1 MDNIGLVT
9 FSNTFD
15 NYGQVLQALAT
26 QEYLK
31 SRGHDVFLL
40 RENLSCWEKSILHVK
55 LIIKRLILLMIGYE
69 RFKSLDNTRLKLT
82 LQRVMEEADDRRH
95 PRYMEEFRKHHF
107 KINVYSD
114 DTIKRFNITVLCTG
128 SDQIW
133 TLANPFFF
141 LRYGS
146 PNLKRISIAPST
158 GNRNIS
164 IEEKMKIAEWLPS
177 YSFITTREESGVK
190 MCKSLGYYN
199 VCKVLD
205 PTFLLSADDYL
216 RFASSRKEVQPY
228 LMLYLLNA
236 QTPIEYDEIVA
247 FAQSNA
253 LEVKYVTGGRRYDNH
268 EQIYATVQDWISL
281 MYNAKYVI
289 TNSFHGMAF
298 SVIFRK
304 QFLVLPLVGGTKM
317 TNERV
322 YSLASELQLK
332 DRVYKDNLNKVFDEI
347 DYTIAGQKIYENRE
361 IMDSKMN
368 NVCL

>member
-1 MDNIGLVT
+1 MAKIGLVT
-9 FSNTFD
+9 FSNSYD
-15 NYGQVLQALAT
+15 NYGQVMQALAT

-40 RENLSCWEKSILHVK
+40 RENFSCWEKCILHIK
-55 LIIKRLILLMIGYE
+55 LIIKRLILLMIGYD
-69 RFKSLDNTRLKLT
+69 RFKSLDNIRLKLT
-82 LQRVMEEADDRRH
+82 LQRVMEEADDKRH
-95 PRYMEEFRKHHF
+95 PRYMEEFRRHHF
-107 KINVYSD
+107 KISVYSED
-114 DTIKRFNITVLCTG
+114 IIKKLNISVLCTG

-133 TLANPFFF
+133 TLANPYFF

-158 GNRNIS
+158 GNRNIPL
-164 IEEKMKIAEWLPS
+164 KDNMKIAEWLPS

-236 QTPIEYDEIVA
+236 QAPVEYGEIVA
-247 FAQSNA
+247 FAQSNG

-268 EQIYATVQDWISL
+268 KQIYATVQDWISL

-289 TNSFHGMAF
+289 TNSFHGMVF
-298 SVIFRK
+298 SIIFRK
-304 QFLVLPLVGGTKM
+304 KFLVLPLSGSSKM
-317 TNERV
+317 TNERIYNV
-322 YSLASELQLK
+322 TSELGLEKRIYSGSLQEVFNTINYSIAEKRIKNNKIIL
-332 DRVYKDNLNKVFDEI
+332 DNLMI
-347 DYTIAGQKIYENRE
+347 DNG
-361 IMDSKMN
+361 
-368 NVCL
+368 L